1 MTVTITALQKQRRD
15 TASNWT
21 SNNTVLLAGEIGYET
36 DTKKFK
42 IGDGTT
48 AWQSLDYIPIPDSNR
63 LLAGNLTVGGNFT
76 VNGTTTTIDSTT
88 LSVEDKN
95 IEIGKV
101 SSPSDTTADGGGL
114 TLLGSTNKTFN
125 WVDATDSWTS
135 SEHLDL
141 LSSKVLK
148 IAGTQILSATAL
160 GSSVVSSSLTSLGTI
175 ATGVWQG
182 TPIGS
187 AYMTAGTTSVAGAVQ
202 LTDST
207 SSTSTTTAATPNS
220 VKTAKDAAD
229 TAQTTANAALP
240 KAGGDMTGNIVLDND
255 KEIRFNEADANGSAY
270 VGIKGATDKGA
281 SSSYTISLP
290 AGSPTANQVLK
301 ADASTPTNLVWAS
314 DTGGIDGSSLNAS
327 NLDSGTVPDARFPA
341 TLPAA
346 SAANLTSIPAANL
359 TGTLPALNG
368 ASLQSLNAS
377 NLASGTI
384 NAALV
389 PTLNQNTTGTSGG
402 LTGTPSITVNVV
414 TAASLDISGDADID
428 GTLEADA
435 ITVDGTALAASATTD
450 TTDASNISSGTL
462 AANRVAT
469 LNQDTTGSAATL
481 TTARNIGGVSFDGSA
496 NIDLPGVNTTG
507 NQNTTGS
514 AATLTTPRAING
526 VNFDG
531 SAAITIADT
540 TKMPLSGGTFTANVT
555 FQKEITETS
564 YNCTGTLLDPVN
576 GTMQYKTIS
585 GNTTFTEGLADG
597 QFMLIQISGGGSY
610 TVNFPT
616 TTWIGGA
623 APTLS
628 ATVPTVIEFWK
639 IGTTLYGAGV
649 GDLG

>member
-21 SNNTVLLAGEIGYET
+21 LNNTVLLAGEFGYET

-114 TLLGSTNKTFN
+114 TLKGTTDKTFN

-187 AYMTAGTTSVAGAVQ
+187 AYMTAGTTSVVGAVQ

-281 SSSYTISLP
+281 ASSYTISLP

-301 ADASTPTNLVWAS
+301 ADASTPTNLVWATDAS
-314 DTGGIDGSSLNAS
+314 GIDGSSLNAS
-327 NLDSGTVPDARFPA
+327 NLDSGTVPDDRFPA

-346 SAANLTSIPAANL
+346 SAANLTTIPAANL
-359 TGTLPALNG
+359 TGTLPAISG
-368 ASLQSLNAS
+368 ANLTALNAS
-377 NLASGTI
+377 NLASGSI

-481 TTARNIGGVSFDGSA
+481 TT
-496 NIDLPGVNTTG
+496 
-507 NQNTTGS
+507 
-514 AATLTTPRAING
+514 PRAING

-531 SAAITIADT
+531 SAAITIADS

-555 FQKEITETS
+555 FQKEITETA
-564 YNCTGTLLDPVN
+564 YNCTGTVLDPVN

-597 QFMLIQISGGGSY
+597 QSMLIQISGGGSY
-610 TVNFPT
+610 TVNFPA
-616 TTWIGGA
+616 TTWIGGSQ
-623 APTLS
+623 PTLS

-639 IGTTLYGAGV
+639 IGTTFYGAGV

>member
-21 SNNTVLLAGEIGYET
+21 LNNTVLLAGEFGYET

-114 TLLGSTNKTFN
+114 TLKGTTDKTFN

-187 AYMTAGTTSVAGAVQ
+187 AYMTAGTTSVVGAVQ

-281 SSSYTISLP
+281 ASSYTISLP

-301 ADASTPTNLVWAS
+301 ADASTPTNLVWATDAS
-314 DTGGIDGSSLNAS
+314 GIDGSSLNAS
-327 NLDSGTVPDARFPA
+327 NLDSGTVPDDRFPA

-359 TGTLPALNG
+359 TGTLPAISG
-368 ASLQSLNAS
+368 ANLTALNAS
-377 NLASGTI
+377 NLASGSI

-481 TTARNIGGVSFDGSA
+481 TT
-496 NIDLPGVNTTG
+496 
-507 NQNTTGS
+507 
-514 AATLTTPRAING
+514 PRAING

-531 SAAITIADT
+531 SAAITIADS
-540 TKMPLSGGTFTANVT
+540 TKMPLSGGTFT
-555 FQKEITETS
+555 
-564 YNCTGTLLDPVN
+564 
-576 GTMQYKTIS
+576 
-585 GNTTFTEGLADG
+585 EGLADG
-597 QFMLIQISGGGSY
+597 QSMLIQISGGGSY
-610 TVNFPT
+610 TVNFPA
-616 TTWIGGA
+616 TTWIGGSQ
-623 APTLS
+623 PTLS

-639 IGTTLYGAGV
+639 IGTTFYGAGV

>member
-21 SNNTVLLAGEIGYET
+21 SNNTVLLAGEFGYET

-48 AWQSLDYIPIPDSNR
+48 TWQSLDYIPIPDTNR
-63 LLAGNLTVGGNFT
+63 LLSGNLTVGGNFT

-101 SSPSDTTADGGGL
+101 SSPSDTLASGGGI
-114 TLLGSTNKTFN
+114 TLKGTTDKTFN
-125 WVDATDSWTS
+125 WVDATDSWTL

-141 LSSKVLK
+141 ASAKVLK
-148 IAGTQILSATAL
+148 IAGTQILSATVL

-187 AYMTAGTTSVAGAVQ
+187 AYMTAGTTSVVGAVQ

-220 VKTAKDAAD
+220 VKTAKDTAD

-255 KEIRFNEADANGSAY
+255 KEVRFNEADANGSAY
-270 VGIKGATDKGA
+270 VGLKGATDKGA

-290 AGSPTANQVLK
+290 AGSPTANQILK
-301 ADASTPTNLVWAS
+301 ADASTPTNLVWAA
-314 DTGGIDGSSLNAS
+314 DAGGIDGSSLNAS

-359 TGTLPALNG
+359 TGTLPAING
-368 ASLQSLNAS
+368 AALQGLNAS

-384 NAALV
+384 SSALV

-481 TTARNIGGVSFDGSA
+481 TT
-496 NIDLPGVNTTG
+496 
-507 NQNTTGS
+507 
-514 AATLTTPRAING
+514 PRAING

-531 SAAITIADT
+531 SAAITVADS
-540 TKMPLSGGTFTANVT
+540 TKMPLAGGTFSANVT
-555 FQKEITETS
+555 FQKEITETA
-564 YNCTGTLLDPVN
+564 YNCTGTVLDPVN
-576 GTMQYKTIS
+576 GTIQYKTIG

-597 QFMLIQISGGGSY
+597 QSMLIQISGGGSY

-639 IGTTLYGAGV
+639 IGTTFYGAGV